1 MDIPVGNILE
11 GEFSAACSE
20 IALLVPITLKIAA
33 NGAHH
38 GKASNIK
45 LTILV
50 QQGSL
55 DILLD
60 YVTSFETIHIGVAD
74 EAFNLIEIFRY
85 LDSATSIGVLTWL
98 DDPQLLT
105 KGRNLI
111 QNSLLRGVLGF
122 MVKLFKFMKL
132 WIIQTFLDMELQR
145 QNFVVFSG
153 QSLIVYFHVVVDSL
167 LVRKMIVV
175 LHLRVVKYA
184 MTCVVLLFFFLFV
197 IFLVATNPLLGS
209 FDR

>member
-11 GEFSAACSE
+11 GEFSAACSK
-20 IALLVPITLKIAA
+20 IAFLVPIPLEITV

-38 GKASNIK
+38 SEASNIK

-55 DILLD
+55 NILLD
-60 YVTSFETIHIGVAD
+60 YVTSFESIHIGIAD

-85 LDSATSIGVLTWL
+85 LDSAAPIGVLTRL
-98 DDPQLLT
+98 DDPKLLT

-111 QNSLLRGVLGF
+111 KNCLLGRILSF

-145 QNFVVFSG
+145 
-153 QSLIVYFHVVVDSL
+153 
-167 LVRKMIVV
+167 
-175 LHLRVVKYA
+175 
-184 MTCVVLLFFFLFV
+184 
-197 IFLVATNPLLGS
+197 
-209 FDR
+209 